1 METTCLNAAEKAPD
15 AVRKPYRR
23 PSRSVKAQVLTHEN
37 IDGRLRARKKFDA
50 IARGVAQDIA
60 GNNQL
65 STVQLHL
72 IEAFAGVAIHV
83 NNLTARLLRGEDV
96 NVLEHSQAISTM
108 VRVAQRIGIHRLAR
122 EISTLDPLSYAEER
136 DAL

>member
-1 METTCLNAAEKAPD
+1 MVFLTTFSGNPRIRPHFSLAAATESDALCVMETTCLNAAEKAPD

-83 NNLTARLLRGEDV
+83 NNL
-96 NVLEHSQAISTM
+96 
-108 VRVAQRIGIHRLAR
+108 
-122 EISTLDPLSYAEER
+122 
-136 DAL
+136 

>member
-1 METTCLNAAEKAPD
+1 METCLNTSEKAPD
-15 AVRKPYRR
+15 TVRKPHRR
-23 PSRSVKAQVLTHEN
+23 ASRAVKVQVLTHEN

-83 NNLTARLLRGEDV
+83 NNLTAKLLRGEEVDV
-96 NVLEHSQAISTM
+96 VEHSQAISTM
-108 VRVAQRIGIHRLAR
+108 VRVAQRIGIYRLAR
-122 EISTLDPLSYAEER
+122 DVSTLDPLSYAEER